1 MFFADPTLDF
11 DARMILAWY
20 IGNESVDVHGAMAEM
35 ITRYAAKKRVKHVVL
50 VGNSGG
56 GFTALQV
63 SSYLKGVEVISVNG
77 QVDLGNYQP
86 RILDPAYRAV
96 YGKPADG
103 NAVSSDVR
111 FNVIERFKKDG
122 FNNRVLMH
130 QNTGDDHHMKDHYQH
145 FEDAFSSVND
155 REQLFNSEIVFLG
168 DGHVAPSP
176 EDYLQIIHEVIDVAR
191 SNGAVFKGLVE
202 QDSSV

>member
-1 MFFADPTLDF
+1 M
-11 DARMILAWY
+11 
-20 IGNESVDVHGAMAEM
+20 
-35 ITRYAAKKRVKHVVL
+35 
-50 VGNSGG
+50 
-56 GFTALQV
+56 
-63 SSYLKGVEVISVNG
+63 KGVEVISVNG